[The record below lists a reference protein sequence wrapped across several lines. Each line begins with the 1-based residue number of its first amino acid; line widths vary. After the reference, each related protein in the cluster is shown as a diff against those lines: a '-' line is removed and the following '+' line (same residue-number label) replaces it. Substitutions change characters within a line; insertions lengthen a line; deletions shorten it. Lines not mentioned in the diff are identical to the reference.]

1 MIMFAEWPSRWTHAL
16 HIFRFL
22 LLLLFGRAKPMWSKK
37 SLEPSNPAYL
47 QMMSFMDLQ
56 FSRGPRG
63 RPLRLDGLGRIPCQ
77 TLAWGIL
84 VHVTGLS
91 CRV

>member
-1 MIMFAEWPSRWTHAL
+1 MFAEWPSRWTHAL

-56 FSRGPRG
+56 FSRAPEAILFDLMDLDESLA
-63 RPLRLDGLGRIPCQ
+63 RPSLGVSSYMLQ
-77 TLAWGIL
+77 G
-84 VHVTGLS
+84 
-91 CRV
+91 